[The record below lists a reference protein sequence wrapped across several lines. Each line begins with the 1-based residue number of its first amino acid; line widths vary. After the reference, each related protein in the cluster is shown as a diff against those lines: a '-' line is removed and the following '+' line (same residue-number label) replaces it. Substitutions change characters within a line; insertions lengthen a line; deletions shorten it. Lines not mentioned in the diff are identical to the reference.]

1 LGTSGWISWSV
12 VDAERTD
19 PDTGVLA
26 RAPFDVTQSL
36 IAVVG
41 REIRPGWN
49 ARAAWRYATGRPFTD
64 VAGAA
69 PSPDD
74 PEVWVPSYDEPFG
87 ARQPA
92 FHRLD
97 LSFSRLVFFGEDGLL
112 VLFAS
117 LNNVYDRFNVLE
129 YRWSEDYAQRFPVR
143 DRTARSVFVG
153 MSIDF

>member
-1 LGTSGWISWSV
+1 MTHSV
-12 VDAERTD
+12 
-19 PDTGVLA
+19 
-26 RAPFDVTQSL
+26 

-41 REIRPGWN
+41 RQIRPGWN

-64 VAGAA
+64 VAGAI
-69 PSPDD
+69 PSPDGN
-74 PEVWVPSYDEPFG
+74 VWIPSYDQPFG

-129 YRWSEDYAQRFPVR
+129 YRWSRDYTERFPVR
-143 DRTARSVFVG
+143 DRSARSVFVG